1 MQAVLEQN
9 TIAQSVINRTNEV
22 FGSKIGLLGSLFGC
36 WHKQLTR
43 PFTIG
48 SDSYRACLDCGARK
62 QFDTQTL
69 ITIGS
74 FHYPPVVA
82 LDKNI
87 NNN

>member
-1 MQAVLEQN
+1 MQAILEQN

-22 FGSKIGLLGSLFGC
+22 FGSKIGLMGSLFGC

-48 SDSYRACLDCGARK
+48 SASYRACLNCGARK

-69 ITIGS
+69 RTTGA
-74 FHYPPVVA
+74 FHYPPSIA
-82 LDKNI
+82 FKNI
-87 NNN
+87 NNF